1 MKLAAIGAVLIT
13 LPALVALVYSI
24 LFGPAW
30 LGYAALASLS
40 YNVIPFVIVGVMSR
54 KAHVT
59 DLAEE
64 HK

>member
-13 LPALVALVYSI
+13 LPALAAFIYGLMTGRTLLVVAAV
-24 LFGPAW
+24 
-30 LGYAALASLS
+30 ASLS
-40 YNVIPFVIVGVMSR
+40 YNVVPFVVVAVMSR
-54 KAHVT
+54 RAHVT

>member
-13 LPALVALVYSI
+13 LPALVALIYGI
-24 LFGPAW
+24 AFGPVW
-30 LGYAALASLS
+30 LVYAATASLS
-40 YNVIPFVIVGVMSR
+40 YNVVPFVVVGVMSQR
-54 KAHVT
+54 AHVT